1 MQKIIITTHI
11 QGHVCMSCNRFRG
24 ILVTI
29 HLRQTIVVKIK
40 GFPNTLFFLVADYVD
55 SSSTKLAF

>member
-24 ILVTI
+24 LLV
-29 HLRQTIVVKIK
+29 TIVVKIK
-40 GFPNTLFFLVADYVD
+40 GFPNTLLFLVADYVN